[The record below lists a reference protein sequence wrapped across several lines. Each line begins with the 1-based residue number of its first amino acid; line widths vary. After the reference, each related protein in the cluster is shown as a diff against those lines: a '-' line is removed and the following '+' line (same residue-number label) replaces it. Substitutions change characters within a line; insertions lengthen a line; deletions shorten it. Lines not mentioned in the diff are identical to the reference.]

1 MYKKLYRCTGLKAPW
16 KLKKK
21 RDLSSNRM
29 STRVITKKK
38 KKKKAPQENKK
49 GKLFLPYIL
58 VKFKQFLNHPQVF
71 RWFTLT
77 PEITSTD
84 FIHNYLIYYQTLKSM
99 LSQKLTFLIA
109 GFPTHLFCG
118 ECWHSLW
125 KL

>member
-1 MYKKLYRCTGLKAPW
+1 MEIE
-16 KLKKK
+16 KK

-71 RWFTLT
+71 R
-77 PEITSTD
+77 
-84 FIHNYLIYYQTLKSM
+84 
-99 LSQKLTFLIA
+99 
-109 GFPTHLFCG
+109 
-118 ECWHSLW
+118 
-125 KL
+125 